1 MREEDMGRFA
11 VGMHCSMLHAIRDKL
26 VAGTHGLVPVEDAD
40 TDRVGHSKESAE
52 VQHRQGKDE
61 NIQAALQ
68 VNGGRMAEDE
78 REVECSVVNGG
89 RMAEDER
96 EVECSVAPAAPQVYG
111 DKLVEDEEVAWS
123 AVQLVGH
130 QSLNG
135 WVAHQ
140 KGSSVSEK
148 DACDRVVG
156 FKHGSAGDERWWSVL
171 MTVAVTVGIV
181 EEGIQ

>member
-78 REVECSVVNGG
+78 REVECSV
-89 RMAEDER
+89 
-96 EVECSVAPAAPQVYG
+96 APAAPQVYG

-140 KGSSVSEK
+140 KGRSVSEK

-156 FKHGSAGDERWWSVL
+156 FKHGSAGDECWWSVL
-171 MTVAVTVGIV
+171 MTVAVMVGIV